1 MRVMSCEEQFEVV
14 LLARQQLQFEEA
26 LVKAIHWIIAAA
38 ALACTEP
45 VQAAIGDPEVIIYRF
60 PGVTDYRGAD
70 NVGVAT
76 SFHCT
81 NFSGVTENI
90 RFVTRGSGGNLLTN
104 MDFGIAHLATLTV
117 STHDTAAYAGIANTL
132 NTGLIAQTAIA
143 ATSINIICT
152 AVTMDGASVA
162 PVGVELRG
170 SRFSP
175 IPGSQE

>member
-1 MRVMSCEEQFEVV
+1 MDN
-14 LLARQQLQFEEA
+14 
-26 LVKAIHWIIAAA
+26 
-38 ALACTEP
+38 
-45 VQAAIGDPEVIIYRF
+45 G
-60 PGVTDYRGAD
+60 GAD
-70 NVGVAT
+70 NIGVAT

-104 MDFGIAHLATLTV
+104 MDFGIAHLATLAV

-143 ATSINIICT
+143 ATSTNIICT

-170 SRFSP
+170 IRVSP